1 MTRASAQIFTLPAKH
16 KGVRVGY
23 CNFNLSEIGRRFH
36 DEEWGV
42 PVHDDRKLFEF
53 LVMTVMQCGFT
64 WEMILRKRE
73 VFRLGFDGFDFDKIA
88 AYTDQDVERVLATPG
103 MIHSLSKVRAI
114 IGNAQVVRRIRAE
127 HGSFDAFLWNYAD
140 GRTIVYNGHP
150 NGDIPAGNGL
160 SARMARDLRRR
171 GMKYLGL
178 ASMYLFLQTCGIVND
193 HGEDCP
199 RFHFI
204 NSSYPVVRKKRDHE
218 GAMQSTAADVRAQ
231 AAMPPK
237 KSKVPKAVAEPMW
250 EFRTPEMI
258 FGRRCAVPRLLESF
272 GFQLDGRT
280 FRYETPLVDEM
291 FTLFVNVDEEGS
303 VTTRL
308 VDRMSGDEYV
318 HHLVSDAVGAFVG
331 RVRREF
337 DDVLDRINA
346 ACFAD
351 KALA

>member
-1 MTRASAQIFTLPAKH
+1 MSPAKY
-16 KGVRVGY
+16 KGTNVGY
-23 CNFNLSEIGRRFH
+23 CNFNLSEIGQKFH

-42 PVHDDRKLFEF
+42 PVHDDCKLFEF

-73 VFRLGFDGFDFDKIA
+73 IFRLGFEDFDFDRIA
-88 AYTDQDVERVLATPG
+88 AYTEQDVARVLSTPG
-103 MIHSLSKVRAI
+103 MIHSPSKVKAI
-114 IGNAQVVRRIRAE
+114 IGNAQVVKRIRVK
-127 HGSFDAFLWNYAD
+127 HGSLDAFLWHYTN
-140 GRTIVYNGHP
+140 GRTVVYNGHP
-150 NGDIPAGNGL
+150 KGDIPAGNGL
-160 SARMARDLRRR
+160 SVRMAHDLRRL
-171 GMKYLGL
+171 GMKYLGP
-178 ASMYLFLQTCGIVND
+178 ASMYLFLQTCGIIND

-204 NSSYPVVRKKRDHE
+204 NDRYPVVRKNRDHE
-218 GAMQSTAADVRAQ
+218 GTMQSTAADVRAQ
-231 AAMPPK
+231 AALPPK
-237 KSKVPKAVAEPMW
+237 KKKVPKMVAEPMW
-250 EFRTPEMI
+250 EFRTPEVI
-258 FGRRCAVPRLLESF
+258 FQQRCAVPRLLAAF
-272 GFQLDGRT
+272 GFQLDGLL
-280 FRYETPLVDEM
+280 FRYATPLVDEM
-291 FTLFVNVDEEGS
+291 FTLFVNVDEEGG